1 VKRVIVLACV
11 LAILGGCRRTAVPP
25 AEPAE
30 ARSQLL
36 PDAENLLTMP
46 HGASIVSR
54 TGELTLEQT
63 PIRLIDGEPDSHW
76 TTPARDLRQS
86 AVAALAAPARIT
98 AIGVTTLGRDIYAA
112 RNVRVESSLDG
123 TTFGPLAK
131 ITLTGQELTKLVDVK
146 PTDAQYLRVSIDD
159 ATGVF
164 ATLTTLHVRG
174 TFLRAASLGDLS
186 GHWSIN
192 GARTNFETV
201 QGTVRGSI
209 ERDGTLLME
218 GGAEGLVYRFAWID
232 GPLHGLA
239 AVTLTPDGRHLSGMK
254 WHERAEPL
262 TFAECWFG
270 DRVPDGRR
278 DPAQNDAVAR
288 QWLKKVGWYPVYG
301 LRFNARDQLDVA
313 QSAAALDFIVR
324 VLAKSEKVQL
334 TAHEMRAGSPEAS
347 RAATERRIQSL
358 RDTLARGGTDMRRIA
373 FLAAGS
379 DNPPPRMPS
388 ELILGMYS
396 MVDIRVAGSR
406 F

>member
-1 VKRVIVLACV
+1 VKRAVVLACV
-11 LAILGGCRRTAVPP
+11 LAILGGCRRDAVQP
-25 AEPAE
+25 AEPPAPTQ
-30 ARSQLL
+30 QL
-36 PDAENLLTMP
+36 PEAENLLTMP
-46 HGASIVSR
+46 RGASIVSR

-76 TTPARDLRQS
+76 TTPVRDLRQS
-86 AVAALAAPARIT
+86 TVAALAAPARIT
-98 AIGVTTLGRDIYAA
+98 GIGVNTLARDIYAA
-112 RNVRVESSLDG
+112 RNIRIESSLDG
-123 TTFGPLAK
+123 TTFTPLAK
-131 ITLTGQELTKLVDVK
+131 ITLTDKALTQLVDVT
-146 PTDAQYLRVSIDD
+146 PTDAQYLRLSIDD
-159 ATGVF
+159 PAGVF
-164 ATLTTLHVRG
+164 GTLTTLHVRG
-174 TFLRAASLGDLS
+174 KFLRAASLGDLS

-192 GARTNFETV
+192 GARANFETEH
-201 QGTVRGSI
+201 GTVRGSI

-218 GGAEGLVYRFAWID
+218 GGAESLVYRFAWID

-270 DRVPDGRR
+270 DRVPDGKS
-278 DPAQNDAVAR
+278 DAPQNDAVAR
-288 QWLKKVGWYPVYG
+288 QWLKKEGWYPIYG
-301 LRFNARDQLDVA
+301 LRFDERDQLDVA
-313 QSAAALDFIVR
+313 RSAAALDFIVR
-324 VLAKSEKVQL
+324 VLAKSEKIQL

-358 RDTLARGGTDMRRIA
+358 RDILTRGGTDMRRIA

-396 MVDIRVAGSR
+396 MVDIRVSGSR